1 MKYFTLYELCKSD
14 TAKKQNIDNFPTWE
28 VVDNLKELVEN
39 VLDPLREWF
48 KKPINVNS
56 AYRSQK
62 LNKAVGGVNN
72 SLHCFDRNTEI
83 LTNNGWR
90 TYKTIKPYDKV
101 LSMNLETQLLE
112 FVDIDSIQ
120 IQPYKGNLIYADNKH
135 VQFAVTDEHR
145 MVVRT
150 PYHKYVRKT
159 DRALTEAEQRYFDSL
174 KTDNDKFHI
183 ELSKDIIG
191 KRRIFKTAGISAH
204 TNEYDVNV
212 LRMCMAVI
220 SDGFI
225 QKKNGIGNPNIAFNL
240 KKERDKQ
247 ELEDILNKLGWKYN
261 KYYSHAHEKCGTEG
275 VYHYYIGYSECAE
288 VLEIIG
294 LNKKI
299 PRWLLTLKPEILRQL
314 VITYA
319 KFDGSFDKR
328 EGNNGITI
336 FSIDEHNID
345 MLQAMCV
352 LCGMRCV
359 KKEFKNYETNIE
371 NKHYTLKEFYNL
383 YITQNTDESRMQEG
397 SYHRF
402 YYNSI
407 VWCVNNRNTTLV
419 TRRNGKV
426 SIQGNCKGMAADID
440 AGSVEENKKLFNYIK
455 DNFEF
460 DQLIDEKGLS
470 WVHVSFK
477 KNNNR
482 KQVLYIK

>member
-1 MKYFTLYELCKSD
+1 MIKSN
-14 TAKKQNIDNFPTWE
+14 TAKAKGLDNTPTWDE
-28 VVDNLKELVEN
+28 IDNLKKLIETI
-39 VLDPLREWF
+39 LDPLREWYG
-48 KKPINVNS
+48 KPIIVNS
-56 AYRSQK
+56 AYRCK
-62 LNKAVGGVNN
+62 ALNKAVGGV
-72 SLHCFDRNTEI
+72 STSYHCFDRNTEI

-120 IQPYKGNLIYADNKH
+120 IQPYKGNLIYADNQH

-145 MVVRT
+145 MIVRN
-150 PYHKYVRKT
+150 PAHKYVRKT
-159 DRALTEAEQRYFDSL
+159 DRIFTEAEQKYFDSL
-174 KTDNDKFHI
+174 KTNNDKFHV
-183 ELSKDIIG
+183 ELSKDIVG

-225 QKKNGIGNPNIAFNL
+225 QKKKGVGNPHIAFNL

-261 KYYSHAHEKCGTEG
+261 KYYSYAHERYGREG

-288 VLEIIG
+288 ILEIIG

-299 PRWLLTLKPEILRQL
+299 PRWFLTLKPEILRQL

-328 EGNNGITI
+328 EGNSGITI

-352 LCGMRCV
+352 LCDMRCV
-359 KKEFKNYETNIE
+359 KKEFKNYEINIE
-371 NKHYTLKEFYNL
+371 NKHSTLKEFYNL

-397 SYHRF
+397 NYRRF

-426 SIQGNCKGMAADID
+426 SIQGNCHGYAADIT
-440 AGSVEENKKLFNYIK
+440 AGNKTENEKLFNYIK
-455 DNFEF
+455 DNLPFTE
-460 DQLIDEKGLS
+460 LGWEGNGKWI
-470 WVHVSFK
+470 HVAWTGSNDKEIF
-477 KNNNR
+477 
-482 KQVLYIK
+482 YA

>member
-28 VVDNLKELVEN
+28 VVDNLKRIVEEI
-39 VLDPLREWF
+39 LDPLREWYG
-48 KKPINVNS
+48 KPINVNS
-56 AYRSQK
+56 GYRSQK

-72 SLHCFDRNTEI
+72 SFHCFDRNTEI
-83 LTNNGWR
+83 LTNNGWK

-145 MVVRT
+145 MIVRIPT
-150 PYHKYVRKT
+150 YKYVRKT
-159 DRALTEAEQRYFDSL
+159 DRILTEAEQKYFDSL
-174 KTDNDKFHI
+174 KTNNDKFHV
-183 ELSKDIIG
+183 ELSKDIVG
-191 KRRIFKTAGISAH
+191 KRRIFKTAGISSH

-261 KYYSHAHEKCGTEG
+261 KYYSYAHEKCGREG

-288 VLEIIG
+288 IFEIIG

-299 PRWLLTLKPEILRQL
+299 PRWFLILKPEILRQL

-352 LCGMRCV
+352 LCDMRCV
-359 KKEFKNYETNIE
+359 KKEFKNYEINIE
-371 NKHYTLKEFYNL
+371 NQHYTLKEYYNL
-383 YITQNTDESRMQEG
+383 YITQNTNESRMQED

-426 SIQGNCKGMAADID
+426 SIQGNCKGMAADITT
-440 AGSVEENKKLFNYIK
+440 GSRTENKKLFNYIK
-455 DNFEF
+455 DNLTFTE
-460 DQLIDEKGLS
+460 LGWEGKGTWIHISYNGKDEKEVFS
-470 WVHVSFK
+470 A
-477 KNNNR
+477 
-482 KQVLYIK
+482 

>member
-1 MKYFTLYELCKSD
+1 MIRSN
-14 TAKKQNIDNFPTWE
+14 TAKARGIENIPDWDDIYRLQRLIETI
-28 VVDNLKELVEN
+28 
-39 VLDPLREWF
+39 LDPLREWYG
-48 KKPINVNS
+48 KPIIVNS
-56 AYRSQK
+56 AYRCK
-62 LNKAVGGVNN
+62 ALNKAVGGV
-72 SLHCFDRNTEI
+72 STSYHCFDRNTEI

-120 IQPYKGNLIYADNKH
+120 IQPYKGNLIYADNQH

-145 MVVRT
+145 MIVRN
-150 PYHKYVRKT
+150 PAHKYVRKT
-159 DRALTEAEQRYFDSL
+159 DRIFTEAEQKYFDSL
-174 KTDNDKFHI
+174 KTNNDKFHV
-183 ELSKDIIG
+183 ELSKDIVG

-225 QKKNGIGNPNIAFNL
+225 QKKKGVGNPHIAFNL

-261 KYYSHAHEKCGTEG
+261 KYYSYAHERYGREG

-288 VLEIIG
+288 ILEIIG

-299 PRWLLTLKPEILRQL
+299 PRWFLTLKPEILRQL

-328 EGNNGITI
+328 EGNSGITI

-352 LCGMRCV
+352 LCDMRCV
-359 KKEFKNYETNIE
+359 KKEFKNYEINIE
-371 NKHYTLKEFYNL
+371 NKHSTLKEFYNL

-397 SYHRF
+397 NYRRF

-426 SIQGNCKGMAADID
+426 SIQGNCHGYAADIT
-440 AGSVEENKKLFNYIK
+440 AGNKTENEKLFNYIK
-455 DNFEF
+455 DNLPFTEMGWEGNGTW
-460 DQLIDEKGLS
+460 I
-470 WVHVSFK
+470 HVAWTGSNDKEIF
-477 KNNNR
+477 
-482 KQVLYIK
+482 YA

>member
-1 MKYFTLYELCKSD
+1 MKYFSIEEMTKSD
-14 TAKKQNIDNFPTWE
+14 TAKAKGIDNTPSKE
-28 VVDNLKELVEN
+28 VINNLIKLIEA
-39 VLDPLREWF
+39 VLDPLREWYG
-48 KKPINVNS
+48 KPIYINS
-56 AYRSQK
+56 GYRCEA
-62 LNKAVGGVNN
+62 LNKAVGGVSN
-72 SLHCFDRNTEI
+72 SSHCFDRNTEI

-150 PYHKYVRKT
+150 PCHKYVRKT
-159 DRALTEAEQRYFDSL
+159 DRVLTEAEQKYFDSL

-191 KRRIFKTAGISAH
+191 KRRIFKIAGISAH
-204 TNEYDVNV
+204 TNEYNV
-212 LRMCMAVI
+212 DILRMCMAVI

-261 KYYSHAHEKCGTEG
+261 KYYSYAHEKCGREG

-288 VLEIIG
+288 IFEIIG

-299 PRWLLTLKPEILRQL
+299 PRWFLTLKPEILRQL
-314 VITYA
+314 IITYA

-328 EGNNGITI
+328 DGNNGITI

-352 LCGMRCV
+352 LCDMRCV
-359 KKEFKNYETNIE
+359 KKEFKNYEINIE
-371 NKHYTLKEFYNL
+371 NQHHTLKEFYHL
-383 YITQNTDESRMQEG
+383 YITQNTNESRMKEG

-426 SIQGNCKGMAADID
+426 SIQGNCKGQAADIT
-440 AGSVEENKKLFNYIK
+440 AGNRTKNKKLFDYIK
-455 DNFEF
+455 DNLEF
-460 DQLIDEKGLS
+460 DQLIDEKNLS
-470 WVHVSFK
+470 WVHVSFRE
-477 KNNNR
+477 NNNR
-482 KQVLYIK
+482 KQVLYL

>member
-1 MKYFTLYELCKSD
+1 MIRSN
-14 TAKKQNIDNFPTWE
+14 TAKARGIENIPDWDDIYRLQRLIETI
-28 VVDNLKELVEN
+28 
-39 VLDPLREWF
+39 LDPLREWYG
-48 KKPINVNS
+48 KPIIVTS
-56 AYRSQK
+56 AYRCEA
-62 LNKAVGGVNN
+62 LNKAVGGV
-72 SLHCFDRNTEI
+72 STSYHCFDRNTEI

-120 IQPYKGNLIYADNKH
+120 IQPYKGNLIYADNQH

-145 MVVRT
+145 MIVRN
-150 PYHKYVRKT
+150 PAHKYVRKT
-159 DRALTEAEQRYFDSL
+159 DRIFTEAEQKYFDSL
-174 KTDNDKFHI
+174 KTNNDKFHV
-183 ELSKDIIG
+183 ELSKDIVG

-225 QKKNGIGNPNIAFNL
+225 QKKKGVGNPHIAFNL

-261 KYYSHAHEKCGTEG
+261 KYYSYAHERYGREG

-288 VLEIIG
+288 ILEIIG

-299 PRWLLTLKPEILRQL
+299 PRWFLTLKPEILRQL

-328 EGNNGITI
+328 EGNSGITI

-352 LCGMRCV
+352 LCDMRCV
-359 KKEFKNYETNIE
+359 KKEFKNYEINIE
-371 NKHYTLKEFYNL
+371 NKHSTLKEFYNL

-397 SYHRF
+397 NYRRF

-426 SIQGNCKGMAADID
+426 SIQGNCHGYAADIT
-440 AGSVEENKKLFNYIK
+440 AGNKTENEKLFNYIK
-455 DNFEF
+455 DNLPFTEMGWEGNGTW
-460 DQLIDEKGLS
+460 I
-470 WVHVSFK
+470 HVAWTGSNDKEIF
-477 KNNNR
+477 
-482 KQVLYIK
+482 YA

>member
-1 MKYFTLYELCKSD
+1 MKYFSIEEMIKSD
-14 TAKKQNIDNFPTWE
+14 TAKAKGIDNTPSQE
-28 VVDNLKELVEN
+28 VIDNLTKLIEA

-48 KKPINVNS
+48 GKPITVNS
-56 AYRSQK
+56 GYRCEA
-62 LNKAVGGVNN
+62 LNKAVGGVSN
-72 SLHCFDRNTEI
+72 SFHCFDRNTEI
-83 LTNNGWR
+83 LTNNGWK

-145 MVVRT
+145 MIVRNSV
-150 PYHKYVRKT
+150 HKYVRKT
-159 DRALTEAEQRYFDSL
+159 DRILTEAEQKYFDSL
-174 KTDNDKFHI
+174 KTNNDKFHV
-183 ELSKDIIG
+183 ELSKDIVG

-261 KYYSHAHEKCGTEG
+261 KYYSYAHEKCGREG

-288 VLEIIG
+288 IFEIIG

-299 PRWLLTLKPEILRQL
+299 PRWFLILKPEILRQL

-352 LCGMRCV
+352 LCDMRCV
-359 KKEFKNYETNIE
+359 KKEFKNYEINIE
-371 NKHYTLKEFYNL
+371 NRHYTLKEFYHL
-383 YITQNTDESRMQEG
+383 YITQNTNESRMKEG

-426 SIQGNCKGMAADID
+426 SIQGNCKGMAADITT
-440 AGSVEENKKLFNYIK
+440 GSRTENKKLFNYIK
-455 DNFEF
+455 DNLPFTE
-460 DQLIDEKGLS
+460 LGWEGKGAWIHIGYNGKDEKEVFS
-470 WVHVSFK
+470 A
-477 KNNNR
+477 
-482 KQVLYIK
+482 

>member
-1 MKYFTLYELCKSD
+1 MIRSN
-14 TAKKQNIDNFPTWE
+14 TAKARGIENIPDWGDIYRLQRLIETI
-28 VVDNLKELVEN
+28 
-39 VLDPLREWF
+39 LDPLREWYG
-48 KKPINVNS
+48 KPIIVTS
-56 AYRSQK
+56 AYRCEA
-62 LNKAVGGVNN
+62 LNKAVGGV
-72 SLHCFDRNTEI
+72 STSYHCFDRNTEI

-120 IQPYKGNLIYADNKH
+120 IQPYKGNLIYADNQH

-145 MVVRT
+145 MIVRN
-150 PYHKYVRKT
+150 PAHKYVRKT
-159 DRALTEAEQRYFDSL
+159 DRIFTEAEQKYFDSL
-174 KTDNDKFHI
+174 KTNNDKFHV
-183 ELSKDIIG
+183 ELSKDIVG

-225 QKKNGIGNPNIAFNL
+225 QKKKGVGNPHIAFNL

-261 KYYSHAHEKCGTEG
+261 KYYSYAHERYGREG

-288 VLEIIG
+288 ILEIIG

-299 PRWLLTLKPEILRQL
+299 PRWFLTLKPEILRQL

-328 EGNNGITI
+328 EGNSGITI

-352 LCGMRCV
+352 LCDMRCV
-359 KKEFKNYETNIE
+359 KKEFKNYEINIE
-371 NKHYTLKEFYNL
+371 NKHSTLKEFYNL

-397 SYHRF
+397 NYRRF

-426 SIQGNCKGMAADID
+426 SIQGNCHGYAADIT
-440 AGSVEENKKLFNYIK
+440 AGNKTENEKLFNYIK
-455 DNFEF
+455 DNLPFTEMGWEGNGTW
-460 DQLIDEKGLS
+460 I
-470 WVHVSFK
+470 HVAWTGSNDKEIF
-477 KNNNR
+477 
-482 KQVLYIK
+482 YA

>member
-1 MKYFTLYELCKSD
+1 MKYFSFKEMIKSD
-14 TAKKQNIDNFPTWE
+14 TAKSKGIENIPDWE
-28 VVDNLKELVEN
+28 QINALQTLIEA
-39 VLDPLREWF
+39 VLDPLREWYG
-48 KKPINVNS
+48 KPIYITS
-56 AYRSQK
+56 GYRCK
-62 LNKAVGGVNN
+62 ALNEAVGG
-72 SLHCFDRNTEI
+72 SFTSYHCFDRNTEI
-83 LTNNGWR
+83 LTNNGWK

-145 MVVRT
+145 MIVRN
-150 PYHKYVRKT
+150 PAHKYVRKT
-159 DRALTEAEQRYFDSL
+159 DRILTEAEQKYFNSL
-174 KTDNDKFHI
+174 KTNNDKFHV
-183 ELSKDIIG
+183 ELSKDIVG

-225 QKKNGIGNPNIAFNL
+225 QKRNGIGNPHIAFNL

-261 KYYSHAHEKCGTEG
+261 KYYSYAHEKCGSEG

-288 VLEIIG
+288 ILEIIG

-299 PRWLLTLKPEILRQL
+299 PRWFLMLKPEILRQL

-336 FSIDEHNID
+336 FSVDEHNID

-352 LCGMRCV
+352 LCDMRCV

-371 NKHYTLKEFYNL
+371 NRHYTLKEFYNL
-383 YITQNTDESRMQEG
+383 YITQNTDESRMQEDR
-397 SYHRF
+397 YHRF

-407 VWCVNNRNTTLV
+407 VWCVNNKNTTLV

-426 SIQGNCKGMAADID
+426 SIQGNCIGSAADINQ
-440 AGSVEENKKLFNYIK
+440 GSKEENQKIFDYIK
-455 DNFEF
+455 DNLPFTELGWEG
-460 DQLIDEKGLS
+460 DGKWIHVAYIKGRDEKE
-470 WVHVSFK
+470 VF
-477 KNNNR
+477 
-482 KQVLYIK
+482 YA

>member
-1 MKYFTLYELCKSD
+1 MKHFSFKEMIKSD
-14 TAKKQNIDNFPTWE
+14 TAEAKGIDNIPDWDEINALQTLIE
-28 VVDNLKELVEN
+28 A
-39 VLDPLREWF
+39 VLEPLREWYD
-48 KKPINVNS
+48 KPIYITS
-56 AYRSQK
+56 GYRCTA
-62 LNKAVGGVNN
+62 LNEAVGGVPT
-72 SLHCFDRNTEI
+72 SYHCFDRNTEI
-83 LTNNGWR
+83 LTNNGWK

-145 MVVRT
+145 MIVRN
-150 PYHKYVRKT
+150 PAHKYVRKT
-159 DRALTEAEQRYFDSL
+159 DRILTEAEQKYFNSL
-174 KTDNDKFHI
+174 KTNNDKFHV
-183 ELSKDIIG
+183 ELSKDIVG

-204 TNEYDVNV
+204 TNEYDVNI

-225 QKKNGIGNPNIAFNL
+225 QKRNGIGNPHIAFNL

-247 ELEDILNKLGWKYN
+247 ELEDILNKLGWKYT
-261 KYYSHAHEKCGTEG
+261 KYYSYAHEKCGSEG
-275 VYHYYIGYSECAE
+275 VYYYYIGYSECAE
-288 VLEIIG
+288 ILEIIG

-299 PRWLLTLKPEILRQL
+299 PRWFLILKPEILRQL

-328 EGNNGITI
+328 EGSNGITI
-336 FSIDEHNID
+336 FSVDEHNID

-352 LCGMRCV
+352 LCDMRCV

-371 NKHYTLKEFYNL
+371 NRHYTLKEFYNL
-383 YITQNTDESRMQEG
+383 YITQNTDESRMQEDR
-397 SYHRF
+397 YHRF

-426 SIQGNCKGMAADID
+426 SIQGNSIGAAADINQ
-440 AGSVEENKKLFNYIK
+440 GSKAENEKLFNYIK
-455 DNFEF
+455 DNLPFTE
-460 DQLIDEKGLS
+460 LGWEGNGK
-470 WVHVSFK
+470 WVHVA
-477 KNNNR
+477 
-482 KQVLYIK
+482 YIKGRDEKEVFYA